1 VEHARWIGFGAFFV
15 SSLVIGLR
23 LLVLARRTGQIPELL
38 IGVSVLCLG
47 PLGYGLSLLAVAL
60 ASGSL
65 ALSATLMGTGLL
77 AVTIG
82 AISEY
87 LFIGFVFRR
96 DSRWA
101 RVLITMAIAL
111 LLVCYVGD
119 LAFNGLVNRRNVGLW
134 WWVGSLL
141 RSSALGWGAIE
152 SLRYYRVMRRRVQ
165 LGLADPVVAGS
176 FLMWGVGSAAGFAGA
191 LLGHGARL
199 LFHAEPA
206 GVPAL
211 ILVISMLGLVAAI
224 AMWLAFL
231 PTPGYLRF
239 VEARSRR
246 HGAVPSARN

>member
-38 IGVSVLCLG
+38 IGVAVLCLG

-77 AVTIG
+77 ATTIG

-101 RVLITMAIAL
+101 RALILLAIAL
-111 LLVCYVGD
+111 LLVSYVGD
-119 LAFNGLVNRRNVGLW
+119 LALNGLVNRRNHGPWFWLGGV
-134 WWVGSLL
+134 L
-141 RSSALGWGAIE
+141 RTFVLGWGAVE
-152 SLRYYRVMRRRVQ
+152 SLRYYRVMRHRVQ
-165 LGLADPVVAGS
+165 LGLADPVVSGA
-176 FLMWGVGSAAGFAGA
+176 FLMWGVGSGAGFAGGV
-191 LLGHGARL
+191 LGHGARL
-199 LFHAEPA
+199 LFGIEPA

-211 ILVISMLGLVAAI
+211 ILVISVLGLVAAI

-239 VEARSRR
+239 IEARSRR
-246 HGAVPSARN
+246 AGAVPSARN